1 VLSTKSAIGFIN
13 EWKGDDDL
21 ASLKLEALTVR
32 FGGLV
37 AVNQLDLDVRDGE
50 LRCLLGPNGAG
61 KSTTLDL
68 ICGKTRPTSG
78 KVLLDGENITDLQEY
93 QRARK
98 GVGRKFQTPSVFKEL
113 TVLEN
118 LEVAR
123 SEQPG
128 FLQCLQVFRTPV
140 RGRVREVLS
149 LVGLRDYANTP
160 AGNLSHGETQWLE
173 IAMLLMQ
180 ECKVLLM
187 DEPTAGMTIQETAQ
201 TATLFNELRGEHT
214 MIVVEHDMS
223 FVRDIAQ
230 TVTVMDMGALLAE
243 GTITEIENNPAVR
256 EAYLA
261 DTGDE
266 ANA

>member
-1 VLSTKSAIGFIN
+1 M
-13 EWKGDDDL
+13 
-21 ASLKLEALTVR
+21 ASLKLDALTVR

-37 AVNQLDLDVRDGE
+37 AVNALDLEVRDGE

-78 KVLLDGENITDLQEY
+78 QVLIDGEDITAFEEFE
-93 QRARK
+93 RARK
-98 GVGRKFQTPSVFKEL
+98 GVGRKFQTPSVFKDL

-123 SEQPG
+123 SDHPG
-128 FLQCLQVFRTPV
+128 FLQSLRVFRTPMT
-140 RGRVREVLS
+140 GRIREVLD
-149 LVGLRDYANTP
+149 LVGLSDHVMTR

-173 IAMLLMQ
+173 IAMLLIQ
-180 ECKVLLM
+180 DCKVLLM
-187 DEPTAGMTIQETAQ
+187 DEPTAGMTIQETEQ
-201 TATLFNELRGEHT
+201 TAKLFGELRGEHT
-214 MIVVEHDMS
+214 MVVVEHDMS
-223 FVRDIAQ
+223 FVRDIAE
-230 TVTVMDMGALLAE
+230 TVTVMDMGALLAQ
-243 GTITEIENNPAVR
+243 GTIAEIESDPAVR

-266 ANA
+266 TDA